1 MQLAGWT
8 EKFAA
13 LGVGVAAMTYD
24 SQDVLAAFHEEQQ
37 LNYPLLRDVD
47 VRHIDAY
54 GVRNTDYEPGDAGY
68 GIPNPGILY
77 IGPDGTI
84 LAKFAVPGYR
94 KRPPFEEVLEAV
106 QRARQPD

>member
-1 MQLAGWT
+1 
-8 EKFAA
+8 
-13 LGVGVAAMTYD
+13 MTYD
-24 SQDVLAAFHEEQQ
+24 SQDVLAGFHEKQQ

-47 VRHIDAY
+47 VKHFDAY
-54 GVRNTDYEPGDAGY
+54 GVRNTDYEPGDTGF
-68 GIPNPGILY
+68 GIPYPGILY
-77 IGPDGTI
+77 VGPDGTI